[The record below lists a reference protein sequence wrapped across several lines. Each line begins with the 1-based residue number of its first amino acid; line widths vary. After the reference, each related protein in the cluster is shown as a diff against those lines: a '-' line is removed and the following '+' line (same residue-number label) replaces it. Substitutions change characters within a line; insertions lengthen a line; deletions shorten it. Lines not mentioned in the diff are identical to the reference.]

1 MSEQA
6 RLFTALILSALAI
19 FLYNIFF
26 IQPELEKAKKA
37 KQQVDKQV
45 QIEGLSQESL
55 EKNIYGASPAKNFGE
70 VKDKASSLVN
80 NSLAKL
86 ENRVD
91 LLENDHKLHSRVK
104 IKTPALE
111 GSINLK
117 GAIFDDIT
125 LLNYNK
131 TLNSEEKA
139 VLLSPKNT
147 DKTYFIK
154 TGWIAGNNNITSPD
168 QNSIWQLTSGS
179 ILTSNNPIE
188 LTWQSPEGVVFKKQV
203 SVEGKYLLKV
213 KEIIENT
220 NFQTLNFFPYGLI
233 NRLREAKE
241 EFYISHEG
249 AIAVTDNLL
258 EEVTYEEMIEESK
271 FKYEN
276 VSGWLGLTD
285 KYWLTAIIPEK
296 SNSAKFDISFNYY
309 NKNGQN
315 RYQVDVLSGQYEVPL
330 NGKIEYNNKIYLG
343 SKKLELLDK
352 YSENHNITLFDRAI
366 DFGALYFLT
375 KPIFISLTFFN
386 SHIGNFG
393 LSILLLTICI
403 RLILFPL
410 ANKSYKS
417 MAMMRKHAPEIE
429 KLKKKHDSDRQ
440 KLSSEMMKY
449 YKDHN
454 INPMS
459 GCLPILVQIP
469 VFFALYKVL
478 YVTIE
483 MRHAPFYGW
492 IKDLS
497 APDTT
502 NLFNLFGLLDFTP
515 PEFLPHIGVL
525 PLLFSFT
532 MYLQQKL
539 SPPPADPTQK
549 MVIKFMPWILLFIFA
564 KFPAGLV
571 LYWVWNN
578 ILSITQQYIITRNIE
593 ADKNS

>member
-37 KQQVDKQV
+37 KQATENSV
-45 QIEGLSQESL
+45 QIEGLEQENL
-55 EKNIYGASPAKNFGE
+55 KKNVYGESKNQKFN
-70 VKDKASSLVN
+70 VN
-80 NSLAKL
+80 KTKLNSLIENSLSKL
-86 ENRVD
+86 ENRLE

-104 IKTPALE
+104 IKTPALS

-125 LLNYNK
+125 LLNYDK
-131 TLNSEEKA
+131 TLNSEEKV

-147 DKTYFIK
+147 NNTYFLK
-154 TGWIAGNNNITSPD
+154 TGWIAGNNNITAPD
-168 QNSIWQLTSGS
+168 QNSIWQISKGSTLTEQ
-179 ILTSNNPIE
+179 TPIE
-188 LTWQSPEGVVFKKQV
+188 LTWQSPEGIIFKKQI
-203 SVEGKYLLKV
+203 SIEGQYFLNV
-213 KEIIENT
+213 TEIIENT
-220 NFQTLNFFPYGLI
+220 FNNNLSFFPYGLI
-233 NRLREAKE
+233 NRLRETKE

-249 AIAVTDNLL
+249 AIAVTDNIL
-258 EEVTYEEMIEESK
+258 EEVTYEEMIDESK

-285 KYWLTAIIPEK
+285 KYWLTSIIPEK
-296 SNSAKFDISFNYY
+296 SNSAKFDITFNYY

-315 RYQVDVLSGQYEVPL
+315 RYQVDILSGQYEVPA
-330 NGKIEYNNKIYLG
+330 NGKIEYNNKIYIG

-352 YSENHNITLFDRAI
+352 YADDLNITLFDRSI

-375 KPIFISLTFFN
+375 KPIFVSLTFFN

-403 RLILFPL
+403 RLLLFPL

-429 KLKKKHDSDRQ
+429 KIKKKHDGDRQ
-440 KLSSEMMKY
+440 KLSGEMMKY

-497 APDTT
+497 APDPT
-502 NLFNLFGLLDFTP
+502 NIFNLFGLLDFTP

-525 PLLFSFT
+525 PLLFSLS